1 MKLWKIVLFVLTATV
16 SSCGTYNTQPKI
28 QITHVLAVTEQ
39 GDTLRLPINMIKPN
53 IYYNVVSYPN
63 RYYGG
68 WYNNYYRPSYYN
80 NRPIY
85 APGNGSSRSSNNN
98 NKNNN
103 NNSKGKAESK
113 DISRLDVNNSKL
125 KMKN

>member
-1 MKLWKIVLFVLTATV
+1 MIKNKLWKIVLFAAAALVT
-16 SSCGTYNTQPKI
+16 SCSIQQKKPKI

-53 IYYNVVSYPN
+53 VYYNIVSYPSYP
-63 RYYGG
+63 RYYGN
-68 WYNNYYRPSYYN
+68 WYNEGYYRHRSE
-80 NRPIY
+80 PIY
-85 APGNGSSRSSNNN
+85 VPKNKSSNN

-103 NNSKGKAESK
+103 NGSLGKNESK

>member
-53 IYYNVVSYPN
+53 VYYNVVSYPN

-85 APGNGSSRSSNNN
+85 APGNGSTNNN
-98 NKNNN
+98 NNNNN

>member
-1 MKLWKIVLFVLTATV
+1 MKPWKTVLFAVAALVT
-16 SSCGTYNTQPKI
+16 SCSIQQQKPKI

-53 IYYNVVSYPN
+53 VYYNIVSYPSYP
-63 RYYGG
+63 RYYGN
-68 WYNNYYRPSYYN
+68 WYNEGYYRHRSE
-80 NRPIY
+80 PIY
-85 APGNGSSRSSNNN
+85 VPKNKSSNNN
-98 NKNNN
+98 NNNN
-103 NNSKGKAESK
+103 NGSLGKNESK

>member
-1 MKLWKIVLFVLTATV
+1 MKLWKIVLIAVVASV
-16 SSCGTYNTQPKI
+16 ISCGTYNTKPKI

-53 IYYNVVSYPN
+53 VYYNVVSYPN

-98 NKNNN
+98 NNNNN